1 MRNEA
6 SEKVQALAIDG
17 QFDSLFPLLRIADSE
32 WKADEHRASTAR
44 LPIISKLVKADASIE
59 SSV

>member
-32 WKADEHRASTAR
+32 WKADEHRASTA
-44 LPIISKLVKADASIE
+44 LKACKS
-59 SSV
+59 